1 VFTVL
6 HPSVNLV
13 AGLQSYFRDG
23 RMLTATELRRVTE
36 IFTKMFMDAH
46 TKVETPF
53 FFYKHATIE
62 KLRDLCEGLSS
73 EKDTKIFIF
82 GAFGGG
88 GGETGGRAV

>member
-1 VFTVL
+1 MNRVFVYCVA
-6 HPSVNLV
+6 PSVNLV

-53 FFYKHATIE
+53 FFYA
-62 KLRDLCEGLSS
+62 RDHRE
-73 EKDTKIFIF
+73 
-82 GAFGGG
+82 A
-88 GGETGGRAV
+88 

>member
-46 TKVETPF
+46 TKVESCF
-53 FFYKHATIE
+53 SSTIE
-62 KLRDLCEGLSS
+62 KLRDHCNGLSF
-73 EKDTKIFIF
+73 EKDDKKLSKLER
-82 GAFGGG
+82 AMGGG
-88 GGETGGRAV
+88 GVDS

>member
-46 TKVETPF
+46 TKVESR
-53 FFYKHATIE
+53 FYSTLATIE
-62 KLRDLCEGLSS
+62 KLRDYCNGLSS
-73 EKDTKIFIF
+73 KKVDKKFIKIVA
-82 GAFGGG
+82 GHV
-88 GGETGGRAV
+88 GGERGRGL

>member
-46 TKVETPF
+46 TKVESRFSSTL
-53 FFYKHATIE
+53 ATIK
-62 KLRDLCEGLSS
+62 KLREHFAKACMR
-73 EKDTKIFIF
+73 KITKFSF
-82 GAFGGG
+82 SGHGGG
-88 GGETGGRAV
+88 GGG